1 MLNMPKVNNDD
12 TRTTSIDVIQIS
24 YHKCDTS
31 HVAIIRKHLTLS
43 KQYLIINIFYRF
55 FCSINFMFGCGLV
68 CFVEIAIRRCI
79 YKKICLS
86 KIYRENLGK
95 ELSF

>member
-1 MLNMPKVNNDD
+1 MMTPEQHQLMSFGYPIINVTHHM
-12 TRTTSIDVIQIS
+12 
-24 YHKCDTS
+24 
-31 HVAIIRKHLTLS
+31 HVTIIRKHLTLS
-43 KQYLIINIFYRF
+43 KQYLIINIFNRF

-86 KIYRENLGK
+86 KIYI
-95 ELSF
+95 